1 MTKKMYD
8 GGNDPRELWN
18 QAHDFDPKDPLVGLN
33 RQDLGGPRLERRTV
47 LRLLAACGALT
58 AAHVMPGM
66 GVTPA
71 RASTGGTLQAGWSGT
86 GEFRTLDPAQ
96 IPQVLLFQITSN
108 VLSGL
113 THINPA
119 LVAEG
124 DLATDWEVSADG
136 TEYIFNLR
144 EGVTFHN
151 GDPFTADDV
160 LYTYERSKDPQQ
172 SIHSRVLNNVASLE
186 KMGDYKVKFTL
197 SAPQASFLV
206 KTLERS
212 SGRAMTIVSK
222 GAIESMGL
230 SDYGLRPVG
239 TGPFKVTDHQLGQSI
254 TLEKFENFYDPER
267 PKVDKVVITPILDP
281 EPFAAA
287 MEAGDIH
294 ISGGNPIPPELIDR
308 FEQNPDLVTSI
319 VPGPGFQCVWMNPN
333 RDPFK
338 VSDFSKPVEELM
350 EEPGFKVRLAIA
362 KAIDRDLYIKQAHF
376 GRAVPGYGS
385 VNPAMGFYY
394 DEGIADK
401 SNQNFDLE
409 EAQKLL
415 AEAGY
420 PGGEGFPKLKL
431 AGTPSNRR
439 DSIVVANIL
448 KRNLGIEVEVESK
461 EPAVLLDEFRAME
474 FDMQR
479 LGSGGDFDPDDAL
492 VDWMQTS
499 SKFNGPKRDTAKN
512 PMGYFSDP
520 VVDELIDKQSATA
533 DPEARKAMVQEADLI
548 TSNKVAAAFV
558 YHPID
563 PMVWRKEVTFP
574 EESRIPGLVDLDRV
588 TIES

>member
-1 MTKKMYD
+1 MTDSKRSDRWSDMKSKWD
-8 GGNDPRELWN
+8 D
-18 QAHDFDPKDPLVGLN
+18 AHDFDPADPMVGLD
-33 RQDLGGPRLERRTV
+33 RHDLSGPQLGRRTV
-47 LRLLAACGALT
+47 LRLLAASGALT
-58 AAHVMPGM
+58 AAHLMPGA
-66 GVTPA
+66 VAPA
-71 RASTGGTLQAGWSGT
+71 RAATGGTLQAGWSGT

-124 DLATDWEVSADG
+124 DLAQDWEVSADG
-136 TEYIFNLR
+136 KEYTFNLR

-160 LYTYERSKDPQQ
+160 LFTYERSRDPDK
-172 SIHSRVLNNVASLE
+172 SIHSRVLNNVAGLE
-186 KMGDYKVKFTL
+186 KVSDFRVKFTL
-197 SAPQASFLV
+197 KSPQASFLV

-212 SGRAMTIVSK
+212 SGRAMTIVSR
-222 GAIESMGL
+222 GALESMGT
-230 SDYGLRPVG
+230 SDYGLKPVG

-254 TLEKFENFYDPER
+254 TLERNENYYDPER
-267 PKVDKVVITPILDP
+267 PKLDKVVITPILDP

-350 EEPGFKVRLAIA
+350 KEPGFKVRLAIA

-376 GRAVPGYGS
+376 GRAVPAYGS

-415 AEAGY
+415 AEAGF
-420 PGGEGFPKLKL
+420 PGGEGFPELKL

-448 KRNLGIEVEVESK
+448 KRNLGIQVEVESK

-499 SKFNGPKRDTAKN
+499 SKFNGPKRDKSKN
-512 PMGYFSDP
+512 PLGYFSDP
-520 VVDELIDKQSATA
+520 VVDELVDKQSATA
-533 DPEARKAMVQEADLI
+533 DP
-548 TSNKVAAAFV
+548 
-558 YHPID
+558 
-563 PMVWRKEVTFP
+563 
-574 EESRIPGLVDLDRV
+574 
-588 TIES
+588 